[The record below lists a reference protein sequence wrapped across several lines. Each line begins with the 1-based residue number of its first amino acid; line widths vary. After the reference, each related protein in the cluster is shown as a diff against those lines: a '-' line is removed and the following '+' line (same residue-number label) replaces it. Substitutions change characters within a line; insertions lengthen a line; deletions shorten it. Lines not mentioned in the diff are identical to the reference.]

1 MTAFARPWEAKGR
14 VDPAI
19 AEAIEDTA
27 RKPWDPETPKVPAR
41 IKEQHKQRAQKQGEY
56 RPETKFKAQAFA
68 KEYVIDFDHRAAAIR
83 MGVDDEDGEAQRI
96 GRRML
101 NDPETLQAIQA
112 YMARFE
118 DDRVVTRSKVLAG
131 LLREACYHGLG
142 ASHSARVAAWGKLAK
157 VLGMELPPEDPN
169 TAKTTGGVMI
179 VPMAGG
185 IEEWERAAIG
195 QQRQLKSDV
204 RN

>member
-1 MTAFARPWEAKGR
+1 MSAFARPWEKKRG

-19 AEAIEDTA
+19 AEAIEDTS
-27 RKPWDPETPKVPAR
+27 RKPWDPHTPKVPAH
-41 IKEQHKQRAQKQGEY
+41 IKEQHKVKAQKQGEY

-68 KEYVIDFDHRAAAIR
+68 KAYLIDFDHRNAAIR
-83 MGVDDEDGEAQRI
+83 IGAPEDKALEI
-96 GRRML
+96 GRGML

-112 YMARFE
+112 YMGSIETDKLVSRE
-118 DDRVVTRSKVLAG
+118 RVLMG
-131 LLREACYHGLG
+131 LLKEACYHGLG

-169 TAKTTGGVMI
+169 KKNTQGGVMI

-195 QQRQLKSDV
+195 QQQQLKTDV

>member
-1 MTAFARPWEAKGR
+1 MTAFAKPWETKGA
-14 VDPAI
+14 DPLI
-19 AEAIEDTA
+19 AEALEDTS
-27 RKPWDPETPKVPAR
+27 RRPWDPDTPKVPAH
-41 IKEQHKQRAQKQGEY
+41 IKQQHKQRAQKQGEY

-68 KEYVIDFDHRAAAIR
+68 KEYLIDFDHRNAMIR
-83 MGVDDEDGEAQRI
+83 LGVDDPDKALEL
-96 GRRML
+96 GRAML

-112 YMARFE
+112 YMGRIEE
-118 DDRVVTRSKVLAG
+118 DKLVTRSRVLAG

-157 VLGMELPPEDPN
+157 VLGMEQPPEDPSKKN
-169 TAKTTGGVMI
+169 NLGGVMI

-195 QQRQLKSDV
+195 QQRQLKADV